1 MNVWPAPRTQ
11 ATRVSAGS
19 VYSASPYEHEREV
32 IDLLDYL
39 HDVLPA
45 AG

>member
-1 MNVWPAPRTQ
+1 MRTVQ
-11 ATRVSAGS
+11 RVAQLRLDM
-19 VYSASPYEHEREV
+19 SPYEHEREV
-32 IDLLDYL
+32 IDLLEYL